1 MLQSKLV
8 QMNCASS
15 ETVTNILEENLF
27 TWNDVVLATKSSK
40 KCTLNHFWQILSFF
54 GEL

>member
-8 QMNCASS
+8 QMNCVSS
-15 ETVTNILEENLF
+15 ERVTNILEENLF
-27 TWNDVVLATKSSK
+27 TWNDVVLAAKSYK
-40 KCTLNHFWQILSFF
+40 VCTLNHFWQIFSFF